1 MLFRSKILNKYQ
13 NQISNLSE
21 ERFNI
26 FRICGVNH
34 YEVTHSSIIT
44 ELLSNNSSHN
54 FGTKFL
60 DAFIQTL
67 IKDKIID
74 NDYFF
79 SLQDIKVIPEYSVG
93 EFGRIDILI
102 TNINQCIIIENKI
115 YANDQ
120 QNQLKRYETFAKQNF
135 KNHLLLYLTLY
146 GDEASEFSAKD
157 SDYKLISYGQTMI
170 NWLERCV
177 EIAAK
182 NPVIRETLIQYIN
195 HLKYLTNN
203 KIKTLNDLKGK
214 KVGTSVGS
222 NYNKIL
228 TDFDK
233 NKEIN
238 LVYYD
243 GNVTEIFQEISLG
256 RLDATVN
263 DRLTVGENIKKLGLK
278 VKVVGNPIN
287 KVPSYFV
294 FRKDSGDLKNKVDKA
309 LLSMKKDG
317 TLAKISKKWF
327 NQDFTK

>member
-1 MLFRSKILNKYQ
+1 MKKIFLLFSLIFTILSVGIFAADKVIYVGTEGVYAPFTFVDEKGKLTGYDIEVMAEVAKRAGFKIKFVPTPWDSMFLGLESKKYDIIA
-13 NQISNLSE
+13 NQIGKNADRE
-21 ERFNI
+21 KKYI
-26 FRICGVNH
+26 FSDSYLVSGAQ
-34 YEVTHSSIIT
+34 IIV
-44 ELLSNNSSHN
+44 
-54 FGTKFL
+54 
-60 DAFIQTL
+60 
-67 IKDKIID
+67 KD
-74 NDYFF
+74 
-79 SLQDIKVIPEYSVG
+79 
-93 EFGRIDILI
+93 
-102 TNINQCIIIENKI
+102 
-115 YANDQ
+115 
-120 QNQLKRYETFAKQNF
+120 
-135 KNHLLLYLTLY
+135 
-146 GDEASEFSAKD
+146 
-157 SDYKLISYGQTMI
+157 
-170 NWLERCV
+170 
-177 EIAAK
+177 
-182 NPVIRETLIQYIN
+182 
-195 HLKYLTNN
+195 TNN